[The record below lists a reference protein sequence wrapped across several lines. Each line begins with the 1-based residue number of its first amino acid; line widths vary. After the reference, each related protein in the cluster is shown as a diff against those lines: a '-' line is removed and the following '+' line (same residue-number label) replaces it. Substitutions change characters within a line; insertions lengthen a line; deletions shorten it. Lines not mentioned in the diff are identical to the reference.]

1 MNRILRLILVLWIVG
16 YLAVSC
22 GPLFGDSAVMGGV
35 GLVAGAV
42 LLIPWLIGV
51 LVLVVF
57 IWLTN
62 PRRG

>member
-22 GPLFGDSAVMGGV
+22 GPMLGDSAVLGGV
-35 GLVAGAV
+35 GLLAGAV

-51 LVLVVF
+51 LVLVVV